1 MKIFMKKTLPFLA
14 AIIIACIAIPF
25 ITGRC
30 PHSPEPV
37 TAQPDAENGGSIARI
52 KERGV
57 LLVGTTGDYR
67 PLTFMESDSTYWG
80 FDIEMA
86 EAIANEL
93 GVDVKFVAT
102 SWPTLSSDV
111 TAEPQL
117 FDMAIGGI
125 TITDKRLETMLMSEG
140 YLANGKTVLC
150 RSDAAGRF
158 RSIDDIDRPEVNV
171 LINPGGTNEQF
182 ARNLLSHANITVHE
196 NNAEIPGLIADGTAD
211 IMVTE
216 ITEAPYY
223 VSTDSRLAAPLLGT
237 PFTNSQIGV
246 LMSKGNE
253 DLLQLVNS
261 LIDRMKSDGTLQA
274 LHEKY
279 GLNYA
284 I

>member
-1 MKIFMKKTLPFLA
+1 MNMKIFMKKTLPFLA

-30 PHSPEPV
+30 PHGPEPV

-67 PLTFMESDSTYWG
+67 PLTFMEPD
-80 FDIEMA
+80 
-86 EAIANEL
+86 
-93 GVDVKFVAT
+93 
-102 SWPTLSSDV
+102 
-111 TAEPQL
+111 
-117 FDMAIGGI
+117 
-125 TITDKRLETMLMSEG
+125 
-140 YLANGKTVLC
+140 
-150 RSDAAGRF
+150 
-158 RSIDDIDRPEVNV
+158 
-171 LINPGGTNEQF
+171 
-182 ARNLLSHANITVHE
+182 
-196 NNAEIPGLIADGTAD
+196 
-211 IMVTE
+211 TE

-261 LIDRMKSDGTLQA
+261 LIDRMKSDGTLRV

-279 GLNYA
+279 GLNYV
-284 I
+284 IVPISSRGGRSRFRRLCHEDLRTRT